1 MSGIVSGN
9 FPFQTSTQD
18 AYSNYENP
26 AFRIRIR
33 DIRDTGLPAIDA
45 QNDVDYSDKIDI
57 GEIVVG
63 QKYRGGK
70 HTQKLHKG
78 RVEKVVTDD
87 RGNMSIVIIRTH
99 TNEKVE
105 LDPQTVV
112 KVSDG
117 SQPTDMD
124 LLNQHDNFFVPGP
137 SKEMS
142 EPRSIMAESDTRY
155 KVKSFLEFTNGM

>member
-1 MSGIVSGN
+1 MSGILSGN
-9 FPFQTSTQD
+9 FPLQNSTQD
-18 AYSNYENP
+18 AFSNYENP

-33 DIRDTGLPAIDA
+33 DIRDTGLPAIDGY
-45 QNDVDYSDKIDI
+45 NDVDYSDKIDV
-57 GEIVVG
+57 GETVVG
-63 QKYRGGK
+63 QRYSGGK

-87 RGNMSIVIIRTH
+87 KGNSSIIIIRTH
-99 TNEKVE
+99 DNKKVE

-112 KVSDG
+112 KVTDG

-137 SKEMS
+137 SKDMS
-142 EPRSIMAESDTRY
+142 EPRSIMAESHNNY
-155 KVKSFLEFTNGM
+155 KVKSFLEFTNGL